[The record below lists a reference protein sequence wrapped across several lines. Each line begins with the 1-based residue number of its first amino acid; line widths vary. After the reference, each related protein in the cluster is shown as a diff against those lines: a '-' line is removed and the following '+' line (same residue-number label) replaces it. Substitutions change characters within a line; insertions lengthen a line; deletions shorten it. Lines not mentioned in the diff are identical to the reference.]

1 MTLDPISSTPKM
13 LSVWAFHTDIALRLR
28 VELTTTLPDASPEY
42 TLSLSRD
49 TPRVD
54 TEAECERKR
63 WVGAGGG
70 GGRDMGAFPVTS

>member
-1 MTLDPISSTPKM
+1 MTLEPNPSTPKM
-13 LSVWAFHTDIALRLR
+13 LSVWAFQADIALRLR

-42 TLSLSRD
+42 IRSLSWD
-49 TPRVD
+49 IHRVD